1 MFGYKAILDNNTKN
15 DLPKV
20 TRLEVGEFKLLTNLI
35 SLLFGKLDRVGKELR
50 IIWKVSPE
58 AE

>member
-1 MFGYKAILDNNTKN
+1 MFGHKAILDNNTKN

>member
-1 MFGYKAILDNNTKN
+1 MFGYKAVLDNNTKN

-35 SLLFGKLDRVGKELR
+35 SLLFGKLDRMGKELR